1 MQHFRATPPRYA
13 GIAVATFL
21 VAALTGC
28 ATVPN
33 SPVASPAAAPIEAAS
48 ASGAEERAPQAPE
61 APEAASAVETAAP
74 AMAAVSVA
82 AAPVPPPAATAAN
95 TTPRTPSRAPA
106 KPVAQVAGNI
116 EAKPAAPVATAPVP
130 EPAPLAP
137 PPPARNLW
145 DRIRAGFA
153 LPELDTPLVAQKER
167 FYLSKPEYLQ
177 RMMERGEPYLYYI
190 VDEIEKR
197 GMPTEIALLPFV
209 ESAMNPKALSSA
221 KAAGLWQFIPS
232 TGRSY
237 NLSQNWWV
245 DNRRDVVKSTQA
257 ALDYLQKIYE
267 MHDNDW
273 FLALASYN
281 WGEGAVGRAVKRN
294 QAKGLP
300 AGYLDLK
307 MPTETRHYVPKLI
320 ALKHLILHADEIG
333 LALPDLPDR
342 PYFAVIEKTRPIDL
356 KLAAKFA
363 GMSVDE
369 FVALNPAHNRPVI
382 SATKNNQIK
391 LPADRVDDF
400 LAAIERHSDQ
410 NRIFATW
417 QPHTLAANETLAT
430 VASRGGVSEPEL
442 RRANGLHAR
451 QRILPGTRILAPQ
464 KAVAD
469 ESSVENFVAPRVYE
483 QVSKAPLYYKVRK
496 RDSLASIA
504 RRYRTSE
511 ATLASLNDLSK
522 GIRSGMR
529 LLVRRGGTQTMLTD
543 ENGKQRVVASTSAGK
558 GKIRIAS
565 KKRRGAS
572 AGALIS
578 DKAPADQKQG
588 TESSAANTREFAAKV
603 RPVSLQPK
611 AGLARR
617 SPPT

>member
-1 MQHFRATPPRYA
+1 M
-13 GIAVATFL
+13 
-21 VAALTGC
+21 
-28 ATVPN
+28 
-33 SPVASPAAAPIEAAS
+33 
-48 ASGAEERAPQAPE
+48 
-61 APEAASAVETAAP
+61 
-74 AMAAVSVA
+74 
-82 AAPVPPPAATAAN
+82 
-95 TTPRTPSRAPA
+95 
-106 KPVAQVAGNI
+106 
-116 EAKPAAPVATAPVP
+116 P
-130 EPAPLAP
+130 EPAPVAP
-137 PPPARNLW
+137 PPPPRNLW

-153 LPELDTPLVAQKER
+153 LPALDTPLVAQKER

-177 RMMERGEPYLYYI
+177 RMMERSEPYLYYI

-209 ESAMNPKALSSA
+209 ESAMNPRALSSA

-232 TGRSY
+232 TGKTY
-237 NLSQNWWV
+237 NLNQNWWV

-267 MHDNDW
+267 MHNNDW

-307 MPTETRHYVPKLI
+307 MPSETRNYVPKLI
-320 ALKHLILHADEIG
+320 ALKHLIQHADEIG
-333 LALPDLPDR
+333 LALPNLPDR

-369 FVALNPAHNRPVI
+369 FVVLNPAHNRPVI

-400 LAAIERHSDQ
+400 LAAIERHSDE

-442 RRANGLHAR
+442 RHANSLGAR
-451 QRILPGTRILAPQ
+451 QHILPGTRILAPQ

-511 ATLASLNDLSK
+511 ATLSSLNDLSK

-529 LLVRRGGTQTMLTD
+529 LLVRSGGTQTMFTD
-543 ENGKQRVVASTSAGK
+543 ENGRRRVVASSSPAK

-565 KKRRGAS
+565 KKRGGAR
-572 AGALIS
+572 ATTLIS
-578 DKAPADQKQG
+578 DKAPANKKRSA
-588 TESSAANTREFAAKV
+588 ESSAANAREFAAKV
-603 RPVSLQPK
+603 RPVSLHPK
-611 AGLARR
+611 AGLKRR

>member
-1 MQHFRATPPRYA
+1 GFS
-13 GIAVATFL
+13 L
-21 VAALTGC
+21 
-28 ATVPN
+28 
-33 SPVASPAAAPIEAAS
+33 PA
-48 ASGAEERAPQAPE
+48 
-61 APEAASAVETAAP
+61 
-74 AMAAVSVA
+74 
-82 AAPVPPPAATAAN
+82 
-95 TTPRTPSRAPA
+95 
-106 KPVAQVAGNI
+106 
-116 EAKPAAPVATAPVP
+116 
-130 EPAPLAP
+130 
-137 PPPARNLW
+137 
-145 DRIRAGFA
+145 
-153 LPELDTPLVAQKER
+153 LDTPLVALKER
-167 FYLSKPEYLQ
+167 FYLSKPEHLQ
-177 RMMERGEPYLYYI
+177 RMMERSEPYLYYI

-209 ESAMNPKALSSA
+209 ESAMNPRALSSA

-232 TGRSY
+232 TGKTY

-267 MHDNDW
+267 MHNNDW

-294 QAKGLP
+294 QAKGLA

-320 ALKHLILHADEIG
+320 ALKHLIQHADEIG
-333 LALPDLPDR
+333 LALPDFPDR

-363 GMSVDE
+363 AMSVDE

-391 LPADRVDDF
+391 LRADRVDDF
-400 LAAIERHSDQ
+400 LAAIERHSEE

-442 RRANGLHAR
+442 RHANSLGAR
-451 QRILPGTRILAPQ
+451 QHILPGTRILAPQ
-464 KAVAD
+464 KAVTD
-469 ESSVENFVAPRVYE
+469 ESPVENFVAPRVYE

-496 RDSLASIA
+496 RDTLASIA
-504 RRYRTSE
+504 RRYRISE
-511 ATLASLNDLSK
+511 ATLASLNDLGK

-543 ENGKQRVVASTSAGK
+543 ENGKQRVVTSSSPAK
-558 GKIRIAS
+558 AKIRIAS
-565 KKRRGAS
+565 KKRGGARVS
-572 AGALIS
+572 TLIS
-578 DKAPADQKQG
+578 DQAPTSKKPG
-588 TESSAANTREFAAKV
+588 VETSAANTREFAAKI
-603 RPVSLQPK
+603 RPVSLHPK
-611 AGLARR
+611 SGPERR
-617 SPPT
+617 SPTT